1 MILVVIV
8 FMILLM
14 VGMPVG
20 FSIAIS
26 GTMFFL
32 QHPELPISTIVQ
44 LPISQTQNVALL
56 AVPLFIFAGSL
67 MNSSGI
73 TSRLIK
79 LSMQLAGHMKGGMAQ
94 VSVVLST
101 LMGGCSGS
109 SNADAAME
117 SRILGPEMERQGY
130 PKGFSAVV
138 IGFTSLITSTIPPSI
153 GMILYGTTGD
163 VSIGRLFTAG
173 IVAGLIM
180 MFVMMLTVAIMAR
193 VRGFKPARET
203 KAKSRE
209 IFSSLKETIW
219 ALIFPIVL
227 LGSLRFGLFTPT
239 EVGAFACVYALVI
252 GFFVYKD
259 LNYEILVKTLKE
271 SIRDIGAI
279 MFMISM
285 SAIFGY
291 GIPIDKIPQKITVFI
306 TGITTDPILVMVI
319 IIFFL
324 VLFGMFME
332 GSIVIILLTPI
343 FIPLVNS
350 IGVDLVLF
358 GVIVCVVVTMGILTP
373 PVGIA
378 MYIVCGTLDCK
389 LQDYLIESIPWVF
402 VVLLIIAIYLSIP
415 DVILFLPNLLYG

>member
-1 MILVVIV
+1 
-8 FMILLM
+8 
-14 VGMPVG
+14 
-20 FSIAIS
+20 
-26 GTMFFL
+26 
-32 QHPELPISTIVQ
+32 
-44 LPISQTQNVALL
+44 
-56 AVPLFIFAGSL
+56 
-67 MNSSGI
+67 
-73 TSRLIK
+73 
-79 LSMQLAGHMKGGMAQ
+79 MQLAGHMKGGMAQ

-101 LMGGCSGS
+101 FMGGCSGS

-153 GMILYGTTGD
+153 GMILYGTVGE

-193 VRGFKPARET
+193 VRDFKRARET
-203 KAKSRE
+203 KARPRE

-219 ALIFPIVL
+219 ALIFPIIL
-227 LGSLRFGLFTPT
+227 LGSLRLGLFTPT

-252 GFFVYKD
+252 GFFVYKE
-259 LNYEILVKTLKE
+259 LNYKVLMKTLKE
-271 SIRDIGAI
+271 SVRDIGAI

-291 GIPIDKIPQKITVFI
+291 GIPMEKIPQKMIAFI
-306 TGITTDPILVMVI
+306 TGITTNPMLVMVI
-319 IIFFL
+319 IILFL
-324 VLFGMFME
+324 ILLGMFME
-332 GSIVIILLTPI
+332 GSIVIILFTPI
-343 FIPLVNS
+343 FIPLVNM

-389 LQDYLIESIPWVF
+389 LQDYLIESIPFLF
-402 VVLLIIAIYLSIP
+402 VVLLIVAIYLSIP
-415 DVILFLPNLLYG
+415 DVILFLPSLLYG